1 MEQAGGHRG
10 RHSSAGRGPPG
21 GGGAKGCGTTVRVL
35 ILKLTLVPL
44 FLLAVTLVARRWGP
58 RVAGLMAGLP
68 LVTGPILGFI
78 VAEQGA
84 AFGVATAQ
92 AALAGVAAAVS
103 FAVVYARSA
112 LRAGWAGALA
122 SALLAWAAVALA
134 LQVLPAGTLPA
145 AGVALAALMLGRQLR
160 PLVAVAPVARTAAWA
175 EVLPRMA
182 AGAALTLAVT
192 WLAAPVG
199 PRWSGVLAVFPLL
212 STVVAADTHRRH
224 GGAYAAALLSAM
236 VDAFWAFA
244 VFCVALVLLLDRVAA
259 VPAFVAAVALALA
272 AQAMVVM
279 RRR

>member
-1 MEQAGGHRG
+1 
-10 RHSSAGRGPPG
+10 
-21 GGGAKGCGTTVRVL
+21 VL

-58 RVAGLMAGLP
+58 RVAGLLAGLP

-78 VAEQGA
+78 VAEQGT

-103 FAVVYARSA
+103 FAVAYARCA
-112 LRAGWAGALA
+112 LRSGWAGALA
-122 SALLAWAAVALA
+122 IALLAWAVVALA
-134 LQVLPAGTLPA
+134 LQGLPVGTEPA
-145 AGVALAALMLGRQLR
+145 AVVALAALLLGRRWR
-160 PLVAVAPVARTAAWA
+160 PVVTAAPVARTAAWT

-192 WLAAPVG
+192 WAAAPLG

-244 VFCVALVLLLDRVAA
+244 VFCLLLVLLLERLAPAA
-259 VPAFVAAVALALA
+259 AFTGAVALALA
-272 AQAMVVM
+272 AQGLMLVK
-279 RRR
+279 RR

>member
-1 MEQAGGHRG
+1 
-10 RHSSAGRGPPG
+10 
-21 GGGAKGCGTTVRVL
+21 VL

-58 RVAGLMAGLP
+58 RVAGLLAGLP

-84 AFGVATAQ
+84 AFGAATAQ

-122 SALLAWAAVALA
+122 LALLAWAAVAMA
-134 LQVLPAGTLPA
+134 LQALPAGAPA
-145 AGVALAALMLGRQLR
+145 AAAAALVALLLGRQWR
-160 PLVAVAPVARTAAWA
+160 PRVAVAPVARSVAWT

-192 WLAAPVG
+192 WAAATLG

-212 STVVAADTHRRH
+212 STVVAADTHRRQ
-224 GGAYAAALLSAM
+224 GGPYAAALLSAM

-244 VFCVALVLLLDRVAA
+244 VFCAALVLLLQRVAPAMAFGVA
-259 VPAFVAAVALALA
+259 VTLTLAVQALVL
-272 AQAMVVM
+272 M